1 MIRKRFG
8 RLLALGVLL
17 ALAVAS
23 LLPLYWM
30 VSGSF
35 KIQTDAMKAPPE
47 WFPTHPT
54 LHNYRELFLGSKP
67 VVRWFLNSLVVAS
80 SVALGAVLT
89 SSLAG
94 YAFGKKTF
102 PGQKLLFWL
111 LLLTM
116 MMPRHITL
124 IPLFILMRKL
134 NWFDTYQGLIVPF
147 IAYPFGIFLIKQFM
161 QTIPND
167 LLDAGRLDGANEWDL
182 FAQVVLPLSR
192 PAIGALAIF
201 AFVAAW
207 NEYLWQLIIVNE
219 ETLQTLP
226 VGVSK
231 LVSGLTSYD
240 LGVAMAGATVAFI
253 PMLII
258 FLVFQEYFVKGITMG
273 ALKG

>member
-1 MIRKRFG
+1 MPRRFTH
-8 RLLALGVLL
+8 LLALGVLL
-17 ALAVAS
+17 ALAAAS

-30 VSGSF
+30 ITGSF
-35 KIQTDAMKAPPE
+35 KVQTAAMKVPPE
-47 WFPTHPT
+47 WFPAHPT
-54 LHNYRELFLGSKP
+54 LHNYRELFCGSKP
-67 VVRWFLNSLVVAS
+67 VGRWFLNSLIVAS
-80 SVALGAVLT
+80 SIALGAVLT

-94 YAFGKKTF
+94 YAFGKKKF
-102 PGQKLLFWL
+102 PGQTVLFWL

-161 QTIPND
+161 QTIPDD
-167 LLDAGRLDGANEWDL
+167 LLDAARIDGAGEWGL
-182 FAQVVLPLSR
+182 FARVVWPLSR

-219 ETLQTLP
+219 EALQTLP

-253 PMLII
+253 PMLIV
-258 FLVFQEYFVKGITMG
+258 FLLFQEYFVKGITLG

>member
-1 MIRKRFG
+1 MPRPTH
-8 RLLALGVLL
+8 LLALGVLL
-17 ALAVAS
+17 ALAAAS

-30 VSGSF
+30 ITGSF
-35 KIQTDAMKAPPE
+35 KVQTAAMKVPPE
-47 WFPTHPT
+47 WFPAHPT
-54 LHNYRELFLGSKP
+54 LHNYRELFCGSKP
-67 VVRWFLNSLVVAS
+67 VGRWFLNSLIVAS
-80 SVALGAVLT
+80 SIALGAVLT

-94 YAFGKKTF
+94 YAFGKKKF
-102 PGQKLLFWL
+102 PGQTVLFWL

-134 NWFDTYQGLIVPF
+134 NWFDTYQGLIIPF

-161 QTIPND
+161 QTIPDD
-167 LLDAGRLDGANEWDL
+167 LLDAARIDGAGEWGL
-182 FAQVVLPLSR
+182 FTQVVLPLSR

-219 ETLQTLP
+219 EALQTLP

-253 PMLII
+253 PMLIV
-258 FLVFQEYFVKGITMG
+258 FLLFQEYFVKGITLG

>member
-1 MIRKRFG
+1 MPRRFTH
-8 RLLALGVLL
+8 LLALGVLL
-17 ALAVAS
+17 VLAAAS

-30 VSGSF
+30 ITGSF
-35 KIQTDAMKAPPE
+35 KVQTAAMKVPPE
-47 WFPTHPT
+47 WFPAHPT
-54 LHNYRELFLGSKP
+54 LHNYRQLFGGSKP
-67 VVRWFLNSLVVAS
+67 VGRWFLNSLIVAS
-80 SVALGAVLT
+80 SIALGAVLT

-94 YAFGKKTF
+94 YAFGKKKF
-102 PGQKLLFWL
+102 PGQTLLFWL

-134 NWFDTYQGLIVPF
+134 DWFDTYQGLIVPF

-161 QTIPND
+161 QSIPND
-167 LLDAGRLDGANEWDL
+167 LLDAARIDGATEWGL
-182 FAQVVLPLSR
+182 FMRVVVPLSR
-192 PAIGALAIF
+192 PALGALAIF

-207 NEYLWQLIIVNE
+207 NEYLWQLILVNE

-253 PMLII
+253 PMLIV
-258 FLVFQEYFVKGITMG
+258 FLLFQEYFVKGITLG